1 MPKIEKRKFRAE
13 TQKVLNIL
21 THSLYTN
28 REIFL
33 RELLSNAADALEK
46 LRFTQS
52 GGGEVREAGLPLEIR
67 VSFDKIAGVLQI
79 SDTGMGMSESELVDN
94 LGTIAR
100 SGSERFLADIRAE
113 AAGGEDAAP
122 GKEAGTEE
130 AAGEAD
136 PGRAAAEAGPEQE
149 GDAGEGA
156 SGGIGGQIIGHF
168 GIGFYSVFMVADSV
182 EVVSL
187 PARGD
192 AGPCLWTSDGVSGFS
207 VRRLEGEEA
216 AGYRRGTTVRAKIKK
231 DASEFLEKYHLES
244 VIRKHSNFLPFPIF
258 LEDERLNSTPALW
271 REPRSGVSR
280 EQYDEF
286 YKYLTY
292 DEKPPLDVLHI
303 SVDAPVQFNALVF
316 IPDSEQDYFAMQQ
329 ERWGLDLYARRVLIE
344 RANKDLVPNYLSFL
358 KGVVDT
364 EDLPL
369 NISRES
375 LQENLVLRKIS
386 RTLVKHVF
394 NHLEKM
400 AETESGRYESFWK
413 LHGKYFKFA
422 FNDYVNKD
430 RAAALM
436 RFSSSA
442 AEGGCIGLDCY
453 IGRAKPGQKEIWHV
467 SASTPEAARVN
478 PHLERFLRKGVEVLY
493 LLEPVDEFALEGL
506 GKYKDFSFKSVEHA
520 DGAALDA
527 FPDVEGAAP
536 APVALSEE
544 EKAVSDSLL
553 ARMRTILGDKVKE
566 IRVSDRLAGSPAVL
580 VSPEGFSSSM
590 EKLVRAMQKTDE
602 APAKILEVNPE
613 HPVLRAMARICA
625 KDPDSALLADL
636 TLNLFDN
643 VRLLDG
649 SLDDPQ
655 LMADRGL
662 RLLDRALSWY
672 TDLSGI

>member
-1 MPKIEKRKFRAE
+1 M
-13 TQKVLNIL
+13 
-21 THSLYTN
+21 
-28 REIFL
+28 
-33 RELLSNAADALEK
+33 
-46 LRFTQS
+46 
-52 GGGEVREAGLPLEIR
+52 
-67 VSFDKIAGVLQI
+67 
-79 SDTGMGMSESELVDN
+79 
-94 LGTIAR
+94 
-100 SGSERFLADIRAE
+100 
-113 AAGGEDAAP
+113 
-122 GKEAGTEE
+122 
-130 AAGEAD
+130 
-136 PGRAAAEAGPEQE
+136 
-149 GDAGEGA
+149 
-156 SGGIGGQIIGHF
+156 GHF

-192 AGPCLWTSDGVSGFS
+192 AGPCLWTSDGASGFS

-231 DASEFLEKYHLES
+231 DASEFLEKYHLQS

-271 REPRSGVSR
+271 REPRSSVRR

-316 IPDSEQDYFAMQQ
+316 IPDSEQDYFALQQ

-344 RANKDLVPNYLSFL
+344 RANKDLAPNYLSFL

-369 NISRES
+369 NISREN

-386 RTLVKHVF
+386 QTLVKHVF

-400 AETESGRYESFWK
+400 AEAESGRYESFWK

-436 RFSSSA
+436 RFPSSA
-442 AEGGCIGLDCY
+442 AEGGYISLDGY
-453 IGRAKPGQKEIWHV
+453 ISRAKPGQKEIWHV
-467 SASTPEAARVN
+467 SAPSPEAAKVN

-506 GKYKDFSFKSVEHA
+506 GKYRDFSFKSVEHA

-527 FPDVEGAAP
+527 FPDVEGVASAP
-536 APVALSEE
+536 AALSGE
-544 EKAVSDSLL
+544 EKAAADSLL
-553 ARMRTILGDKVKE
+553 ARMGAILGDKVRE

-580 VSPEGFSSSM
+580 VSPEGLSSSM
-590 EKLVRAMQKTDE
+590 EKLIRAMRKNDE

-625 KDPDSALLADL
+625 KDPDSDLLADL

-649 SLDDPQ
+649 SPDDPQ

-662 RLLDRALSWY
+662 KLMGRALSWY
-672 TDLSGI
+672 TDLSGV